1 MKKSNLIKFNVP
13 IRQKCTLQEALD
25 QIDYVEVF
33 KTRKSE
39 EWLLARIQTGE
50 IEAVQIGNRW
60 HIFMDSLEQFILK
73 INNGK

>member
-1 MKKSNLIKFNVP
+1 MKKPYLINFKVP

-33 KTRKSE
+33 QTRKSE
-39 EWLLARIQTGE
+39 EWLLARIQSGD

-60 HIFMDSLEQFILK
+60 HIFVDSLEQFILK
-73 INNGK
+73 INTTK